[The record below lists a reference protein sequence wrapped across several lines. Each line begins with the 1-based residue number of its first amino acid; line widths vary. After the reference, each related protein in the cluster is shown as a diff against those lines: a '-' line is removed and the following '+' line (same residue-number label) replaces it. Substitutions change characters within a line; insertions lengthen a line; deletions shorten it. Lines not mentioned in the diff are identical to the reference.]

1 MPRRTVLSS
10 SQRTVFEVLPSV
22 PDLLTRYYV
31 LDEDELA
38 LISKCRRPRN
48 RLGFALQ
55 LCLIKFPGRAL
66 RPDDEIPDS
75 LVEFIAEQIEEESEV
90 FCGYADR
97 DQTRREHFKT
107 LIEFF
112 RLSRFGDSHYQE
124 MVRWL
129 TPIAVDNPKST
140 FLVGATLN
148 ELRRRKILHPALTV
162 VERLVAQVKI
172 QADRRVYNEV
182 TGLLSDR
189 HQADLKF
196 WLNPRGEKSQ
206 SRLSWIRQPAGRP
219 SPINVILIMEKLAAI
234 RLLGLPSEVLD
245 AVPTIRRKQLAQ
257 EGNRIAVH
265 NLRMLNE
272 QRRYTIMTVCLLE
285 IQRSLMDEVVNMHD
299 RIIGS
304 LMRRSQRKQ
313 ATQLQ
318 DDAKNIKT
326 TVNVF
331 SKLGQALIKAR
342 EEHLDPWEL
351 IEAELSWDDFRA
363 TVEAAENL
371 SQPQRFDYL
380 HYVDTSFNQIRRYAP
395 TMLEHFDFRASSG
408 GRDVLTAIDI
418 IRDMNKTGK
427 RKLPDQVPTSFI
439 PKRWQPFIFE
449 TDGLNRRY
457 YELCALSELRNRL
470 RSGDVWVPGS
480 RQFED
485 FNEYLM
491 GPSAFRQLQE
501 SREIPVAVETDCTRY
516 ISERKELL
524 ESQLEEFQRLLRS
537 NDLDTVCL
545 KNGRLSMQPY
555 RGNSVPDEA
564 KQFSRRVYAELP
576 RIKITDLLIE
586 VDQWTGFTEQFTHLR
601 TGQPSQDKESL
612 LSVILSDGINLGLTR
627 MAEASSGASYKQLSW
642 VSDWYVRSECYSRGL
657 AEITNYH
664 HIIPLAGQ
672 WGDGS
677 TSSSDGQ
684 HFPLGS
690 VGRGLGD
697 VNARYGRDPG
707 VIFYTHISDQ
717 YTPFHSQLINAT
729 ARDATY
735 VLDGLLYHESNLNI
749 EEHYTDTAGFTDH
762 VFALCHLLGFR
773 FAPRI
778 RNIGDVKLYTFGSA
792 KRWAD
797 LEPLIGSKIKQKDIE
812 NQWEEILR
820 LASSIRLGTVTASL
834 IIRKLASY
842 PRQNKLALAIRELGR
857 LERTLFLLD
866 WVKKPELRSRVQAGL
881 NKGES
886 RNALARAVFFN
897 RLGEVRDRSFESQ
910 CYRTSGLNLVVATI
924 ILWNTVYLE
933 KAVKKVREEMDV
945 PEEFQSYLS
954 PLGWEHINLTGD
966 YIWNL
971 GQTP

>member
-1 MPRRTVLSS
+1 
-10 SQRTVFEVLPSV
+10 
-22 PDLLTRYYV
+22 
-31 LDEDELA
+31 
-38 LISKCRRPRN
+38 
-48 RLGFALQ
+48 
-55 LCLIKFPGRAL
+55 
-66 RPDDEIPDS
+66 
-75 LVEFIAEQIEEESEV
+75 
-90 FCGYADR
+90 
-97 DQTRREHFKT
+97 
-107 LIEFF
+107 
-112 RLSRFGDSHYQE
+112 
-124 MVRWL
+124 
-129 TPIAVDNPKST
+129 
-140 FLVGATLN
+140 
-148 ELRRRKILHPALTV
+148 
-162 VERLVAQVKI
+162 
-172 QADRRVYNEV
+172 
-182 TGLLSDR
+182 
-189 HQADLKF
+189 
-196 WLNPRGEKSQ
+196 
-206 SRLSWIRQPAGRP
+206 
-219 SPINVILIMEKLAAI
+219 
-234 RLLGLPSEVLD
+234 
-245 AVPTIRRKQLAQ
+245 
-257 EGNRIAVH
+257 
-265 NLRMLNE
+265 
-272 QRRYTIMTVCLLE
+272 
-285 IQRSLMDEVVNMHD
+285 
-299 RIIGS
+299 
-304 LMRRSQRKQ
+304 
-313 ATQLQ
+313 
-318 DDAKNIKT
+318 
-326 TVNVF
+326 
-331 SKLGQALIKAR
+331 
-342 EEHLDPWEL
+342 
-351 IEAELSWDDFRA
+351 
-363 TVEAAENL
+363 
-371 SQPQRFDYL
+371 
-380 HYVDTSFNQIRRYAP
+380 
-395 TMLEHFDFRASSG
+395 MLEHFDFRASSG

-427 RKLPDQVPTSFI
+427 RKLPDQAPTSFI

-449 TDGLNRRY
+449 DDGMNRRY

-491 GPSAFRQLQE
+491 GASAFRQLQE

-524 ESQLEEFQRLLRS
+524 GSQLEEFQRLLRN

-564 KQFSRRVYAELP
+564 KQFSQRVYAELP

-586 VDQWTGFTEQFTHLR
+586 VDQWTSFTEQFTHLR

-778 RNIGDVKLYTFGSA
+778 RNIGDVS
-792 KRWAD
+792 KRTINPF
-797 LEPLIGSKIKQKDIE
+797 LQHH
-812 NQWEEILR
+812 
-820 LASSIRLGTVTASL
+820 SINAMM
-834 IIRKLASY
+834 
-842 PRQNKLALAIRELGR
+842 P
-857 LERTLFLLD
+857 F
-866 WVKKPELRSRVQAGL
+866 RSRRRIHGQGIPTTEEAPF
-881 NKGES
+881 S
-886 RNALARAVFFN
+886 RFLA
-897 RLGEVRDRSFESQ
+897 
-910 CYRTSGLNLVVATI
+910 
-924 ILWNTVYLE
+924 
-933 KAVKKVREEMDV
+933 
-945 PEEFQSYLS
+945 
-954 PLGWEHINLTGD
+954 
-966 YIWNL
+966 
-971 GQTP
+971 